1 VELVDVALPRPR
13 KHGNAAWGDQHRG
26 VAGTD
31 PRLGFAAAIL
41 ACVLGWSI
49 AARVLPPDAVMPAV
63 STLLLVFAALFGVI
77 AWRRERMNPG
87 EVSFADVAGA
97 LTLIGLFAAATI
109 EPEQLVRLVGRD
121 DSQ

>member
-1 VELVDVALPRPR
+1 MALSRPR
-13 KHGNAAWGDQHRG
+13 KQGNAAWGGQRRA

-41 ACVLGWSI
+41 ACVLGWSV
-49 AARVLPPDAVMPAV
+49 ATRMLPPDAVMPAV
-63 STLLLVFAALFGVI
+63 STLLLLFAVLFGVI
-77 AWRRERMNPG
+77 AWRRGRMNPG

-109 EPEQLVRLVGRD
+109 EPEQLVRLVGRAE
-121 DSQ
+121 SQ